1 MNTIRR
7 FIRLVDNLN
16 DWVGRIFSL
25 LVVGMMLVLVWEIV
39 LRYVF
44 DAPTKWAH
52 ETSQFFFGGFFLL
65 GGGYLLRWR
74 GHVNVEII
82 YRRFSLRRRAILDLL
97 TWALFFLFCGVLVW
111 KTAGSAWVS
120 VQRMEYSISTW
131 GPPVWPIKLVIPIA
145 AFLMLIQGLAIYI
158 GNIYTAITGREFST
172 TVARKEAK

>member
-1 MNTIRR
+1 MNTIRL
-7 FIRLVDNLN
+7 FVRLVNNLN

-25 LVVGMMLVLVWEIV
+25 LVVGMMLVLVWEIT

-52 ETSQFFFGGFFLL
+52 ETSQFLFGGFFLL

-74 GHVNVEII
+74 GHVSVDIL
-82 YRRFSLRRRAILDLL
+82 YRRLSVRKKAILDLL
-97 TWALFFLFCGVLVW
+97 TWTLCLLFCGMIVW
-111 KTAGSAWVS
+111 KTGQSAWIA

-131 GPPVWPIKLVIPIA
+131 GPPIWPIKLVIPIA
-145 AFLMLIQGLAIYI
+145 GFLILIQALAIYI

-172 TVARKEAK
+172 IVAEKEVA